1 MSTCLVTPCIMV
13 NKYQY
18 LGHTY
23 CLKFRP
29 CVVKN
34 GGNRFLQNYGTLRSE
49 YDGTQWRTGG
59 EVKGKLANGVGSQYS
74 HTTSERGVSS
84 ITTADAHTSA
94 ASIRLNWLPRRF
106 KWTRPFRRK
115 TKCGFCACAI
125 RFRTSSA
132 SLPMFA
138 AFISQTTVMFHM
150 HRDYTGRTVQGTVNG
165 SCLQLW
171 ICNYVCMYCHL
182 LMTKTLTLTV
192 WEGVSVKNI
201 DISMLNVGIYIN
213 STQPN
218 IYLTGTHPL
227 RVTNIYRSV
236 PPGPRS

>member
-1 MSTCLVTPCIMV
+1 MV
-13 NKYQY
+13 
-18 LGHTY
+18 H
-23 CLKFRP
+23 
-29 CVVKN
+29 CVRNMMAHSDAREGKWR
-34 GGNRFLQNYGTLRSE
+34 GN
-49 YDGTQWRTGG
+49 WRM
-59 EVKGKLANGVGSQYS
+59 EWV
-74 HTTSERGVSS
+74 
-84 ITTADAHTSA
+84 
-94 ASIRLNWLPRRF
+94 ASILTRPRNVVYPAFLTLMRTPRLPAVSRLNWRPHRF
-106 KWTRPFRRK
+106 KWTSPFRRK

-201 DISMLNVGIYIN
+201 DISMLNVGIYLN